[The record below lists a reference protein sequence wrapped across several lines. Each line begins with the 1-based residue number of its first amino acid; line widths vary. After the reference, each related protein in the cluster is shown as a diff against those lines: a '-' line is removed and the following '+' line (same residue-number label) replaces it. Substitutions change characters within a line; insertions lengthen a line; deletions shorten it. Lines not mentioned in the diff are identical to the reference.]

1 MACREDVRVNAA
13 LKLSAAID
21 RLNEAIGKSA
31 YWLILVA
38 VLVSTANAIIRKAF
52 DSSSNAW
59 LEAQWQ
65 LFGAVFMLCAAY
77 TLLKNEHIRIDI
89 VNSRL
94 PKAVRDW
101 IDLLGHLLF
110 LMPFVLLMLI
120 DGIPFAITSYLQ
132 NEQSGNAG
140 GLPQWPAKILIPL
153 GFFLL
158 FLQGI
163 SEIIKRVAV
172 MRGDIED
179 PHGDEPVHTEEVMA
193 REMGGLPL
201 DRGA

>member
-1 MACREDVRVNAA
+1 MDAA
-13 LKLSAAID
+13 LRLSAGID
-21 RLNEAIGKSA
+21 RLNTAIGKSA
-31 YWLILVA
+31 CWLILVA
-38 VLVSTANAIIRKAF
+38 VLISTANAIIRKAF
-52 DSSSNAW
+52 DVSSNAW

-94 PKAVRDW
+94 PKRVRDW

-110 LMPFVLLMLI
+110 LMPFVLLMI
-120 DGIPFAITSYLQ
+120 VDGIPFFTTSYLQ

-140 GLPQWPAKILIPL
+140 GLPQWPPKFLIPF

-158 FLQGI
+158 FLQGV

-172 MRGDIED
+172 MRGLIDD
-179 PHGDEPVHTEEVMA
+179 PHGDEPVHIEEVIA